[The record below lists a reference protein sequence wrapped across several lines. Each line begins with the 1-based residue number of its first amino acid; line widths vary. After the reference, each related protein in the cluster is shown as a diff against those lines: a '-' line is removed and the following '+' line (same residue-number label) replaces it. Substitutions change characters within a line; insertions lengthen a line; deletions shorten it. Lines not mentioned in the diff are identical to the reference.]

1 MTNKLVLVVEDDP
14 DSSLLFHEVL
24 RMADFDVEVA
34 ANGAIAIQ
42 CLQEMIPAVVVLDLH
57 LPIVGGIRVLQHIR
71 SDPRLAQTRVLVATA
86 NDRLVSEVES
96 QADVVLIK
104 PIGINKF
111 RRAVQQLAQQ
121 EPE

>member
-1 MTNKLVLVVEDDP
+1 
-14 DSSLLFHEVL
+14 
-24 RMADFDVEVA
+24 MADFDVEVA
-34 ANGAIAIQ
+34 VNGAIAIQ
-42 CLQEMIPAVVVLDLH
+42 RLQEWSRRWWCWTLH
-57 LPIVGGIRVLQHIR
+57 LPMVGGIRVLQHIR

-111 RRAVQQLAQQ
+111 RQVVQQLAQHD
-121 EPE
+121 PE